1 MRVLLLLCL
10 IPILLAGS
18 CEKEKPAV
26 NGDRN
31 PHYRVMFYNVENLF
45 DAEDDPLINDSEFQP
60 GSEKKWTVERYHDK
74 LDKIARIIGEV
85 GQDTL
90 PILVGL
96 CEIENRRTLD
106 DLIALAPL
114 ANQDYR
120 IVHRESPDYRG
131 IDVAL
136 LYRANYFNLLS
147 QHFFPVWFPFD
158 SAVRTREILY
168 AKGVLGG
175 KDTVHVFVNHWPSR
189 SSGEVESRPLRA
201 FVASAV
207 RARVDSILAANNHAN
222 IVITGD
228 FNDEP
233 QDLSVVSALRALLT
247 FQDTRAGE
255 LYDLTAL
262 LKSGFPGGTYKYK
275 GNWNLLDHMVISG
288 SLMDTTR
295 SLYARTSDI
304 HVFAPSRIL
313 EEDKEYMGDRP
324 IRTYLGPY
332 YHGGY
337 SDHLPV
343 YLDIHYRR

>member
-1 MRVLLLLCL
+1 
-10 IPILLAGS
+10 
-18 CEKEKPAV
+18 
-26 NGDRN
+26 
-31 PHYRVMFYNVENLF
+31 MFYNVENLF
-45 DAEDDPLINDSEFQP
+45 DAADDPLINDAEFLP
-60 GSEKKWTVERYHDK
+60 GSNKKWTHERYQDK
-74 LDKIARIIGEV
+74 LDKIARIIGDV
-85 GQDTL
+85 GHDTL

-106 DLIALAPL
+106 DLLSKSPL
-114 ANQDYR
+114 ASQDYR

-158 SAVRTREILY
+158 TAVRTREILY
-168 AKGVLGG
+168 AKGILGG
-175 KDTVHVFVNHWPSR
+175 KDTLHVFVNHWPSR

-207 RARVDSILAANNHAN
+207 RARVDSILAGSSHAN

-228 FNDEP
+228 LNDEP
-233 QDLSVVSALRALLT
+233 QDLSIVSALRARLA
-247 FQDTRAGE
+247 FDDPKSGE

-262 LKSGFPGGTYKYK
+262 LKSGYPGGTYKYK
-275 GNWNLLDHMVISG
+275 GTWNQLDHMVISG

-295 SLYARTSDI
+295 SLYARTADM
-304 HVFAPSRIL
+304 HVFTASRIL
-313 EEDKEYMGDRP
+313 EEDTEYMGDRP
-324 IRTYLGPY
+324 FRTYLGPY

-343 YLDIHYRR
+343 FLDIHFRR